1 METGAALSIPS
12 SLRLLVH
19 TFPDPV
25 VQAKVV
31 GAFAG
36 SGTLANVLGLIIG
49 ALIIYYATWPW
60 IFYITAILALFIA
73 IACTFLIPHP
83 YRPQDKYNQQEQ
95 FRRLDISG
103 ASLLVVALV
112 LFIFAVTS
120 GSINGW
126 KTVTVLVPL
135 FLSILLLGLFF
146 VWEARLPEDHASLP
160 PRLWSYPNFA
170 SIVILAF
177 LPYAWLGT
185 VYLIFA
191 WYWQEVQSWSAIE
204 SGIHFLPIGLF
215 AFPFML
221 LSGVLQQKFE
231 VKHILLGGLF
241 LMVAGTVFLSFANSA
256 SSYWPVVFPG
266 FVLGTIGTT
275 VVFATTNIAIF
286 AATPP
291 AVAGTVGAVFNC
303 ALLLGSAV
311 IASVATS
318 IQTSVEPL
326 STSFKGRSA
335 AFQFLVLIIA
345 LQILSVLVFV
355 RKTGKHQV

>member
-1 METGAALSIPS
+1 MP
-12 SLRLLVH
+12 RCV
-19 TFPDPV
+19 
-25 VQAKVV
+25 
-31 GAFAG
+31 
-36 SGTLANVLGLIIG
+36 
-49 ALIIYYATWPW
+49 
-60 IFYITAILALFIA
+60 
-73 IACTFLIPHP
+73 
-83 YRPQDKYNQQEQ
+83 
-95 FRRLDISG
+95 
-103 ASLLVVALV
+103 
-112 LFIFAVTS
+112 
-120 GSINGW
+120 
-126 KTVTVLVPL
+126 
-135 FLSILLLGLFF
+135 
-146 VWEARLPEDHASLP
+146 P

-177 LPYAWLGT
+177 LPYAWWGT

-256 SSYWPVVFPG
+256 SSYWHVVFPG

-291 AVAGTVGAVFNC
+291 AVAAQSSR
-303 ALLLGSAV
+303 LLQHPSKQA
-311 IASVATS
+311 
-318 IQTSVEPL
+318 
-326 STSFKGRSA
+326 
-335 AFQFLVLIIA
+335 
-345 LQILSVLVFV
+345 
-355 RKTGKHQV
+355 